1 MVMETKMKL
10 VILLGDGMADHP
22 IEELGGK
29 TPLEA
34 AETPNMDRIARD
46 GWGGLARNVPPGMP
60 PGSDIANLSVMGYD
74 PKRYYTGRAPLEA
87 AAMGV
92 PLGPED
98 VAFRCNLVTVDRDR
112 RIMVDYSAGHIS
124 SEEGRELIE
133 ALRKAQPAARLH
145 PGVSYRNLLVQ
156 GGDEGL
162 KAVCTPPHDIT
173 GQQIDGYLPKGEGSA
188 PLRDMMASSV
198 PVLEKHPL
206 NLRRAN
212 EGKRPANMIWL
223 WGQGKAPSMP
233 KFRGIWGIEGAV
245 ISAVDL
251 LKGMGVYAGLEVINV
266 PGATGVLDTDYE
278 GKVAACLDALDRVDF
293 VFLHVEAPDEMSH
306 DGLLDGKIEAIR
318 RFDER
323 IVGPVLAG
331 LERSDHEWR
340 VLVLPDHPTPL
351 SIRTHTDEPVPFA
364 MIGSGIEPD
373 GMKAFSEREGVRGGC
388 GTVDGWRLMGM
399 LSEKPIPN

>member
-1 MVMETKMKL
+1 MRMKL

-22 IEELGGK
+22 IEKLGGK
-29 TPLEA
+29 TPLAA
-34 AETPNMDRIARD
+34 AETPNMDRIARE

-74 PKRYYTGRAPLEA
+74 PKKYYSGRAPLEA

-112 RIMVDYSAGHIS
+112 RIMVDYSAGHVT

-133 ALRKAQPAARLH
+133 ALRKARPATRLH

-156 GGDEGL
+156 SGDEGL
-162 KAVCTPPHDIT
+162 KAICTPPHDIT
-173 GQQIDGYLPKGEGSA
+173 GQPIDGHLPRGEGSA
-188 PLRDMMASSV
+188 VLRDMMASSV
-198 PVLEKHPL
+198 PVLEKHPV
-206 NLRRAN
+206 NLRRAK

-233 KFRGIWGIEGAV
+233 KFRDLFGIEGAV

-251 LKGMGVYAGLEVINV
+251 LKGMGVYAGFEVINV
-266 PGATGVLDTDYE
+266 PGATGVLDTNYE
-278 GKVAACLDALDRVDF
+278 GKVAACLDALERVDF

-306 DGLLDGKIEAIR
+306 DGLLDKKIEAIR

-323 IVGPVLAG
+323 VVGPVLAG
-331 LERSDHEWR
+331 LERSSFEWR
-340 VLVLPDHPTPL
+340 VAVLPDHPTPIAL
-351 SIRTHTDEPVPFA
+351 RTHTAEPVPFA

-373 GMKAFSEREGVRGGC
+373 GMKAFSEEEGARGGC
-388 GTVDGWRLMGM
+388 GTIEGWRLMGM
-399 LSEKPIPN
+399 MVEG

>member
-1 MVMETKMKL
+1 METKMKL

-22 IEELGGK
+22 IDQLGGK
-29 TPLEA
+29 TPLA
-34 AETPNMDRIARD
+34 AADTPNMDRIARE
-46 GWGGLARNVPPGMP
+46 GRGGLARNVPPGMP

-74 PKRYYTGRAPLEA
+74 PERYYSGRAPLEA

-92 PLGPED
+92 SLGPED
-98 VAFRCNLVTVDRDR
+98 VAFRCNLVTVDLNRK
-112 RIMVDYSAGHIS
+112 IMVDYSAGHIT

-133 ALRKAQPAARLH
+133 ALKKARPEARLH

-156 GGDEGL
+156 GGDDGL

-173 GQQIDGYLPKGEGSA
+173 GQPIDGHLPRGEGSTA
-188 PLRDMMASSV
+188 LRDMMASSV
-198 PVLEKHPL
+198 PVLVEHPV
-206 NLRRAN
+206 NLRRAK

-233 KFRGIWGIEGAV
+233 KFRDIWGIEGAV

-251 LKGMGVYAGLEVINV
+251 LKGMGIYAGLEVINV
-266 PGATGVLDTDYE
+266 PGATGVLDTNYE
-278 GKVAACLDALDRVDF
+278 GKVAACLDALERVDF

-306 DGLLDGKIEAIR
+306 DGLLEGKIEAIR

-323 IVGPVLAG
+323 VVGPVLAG
-331 LERSDHEWR
+331 LERSGFEWR
-340 VLVLPDHPTPL
+340 VAVLPDHPTPL
-351 SIRTHTDEPVPFA
+351 SIRTHTSEPVPFA

-373 GMKAFSEREGVRGGC
+373 DMKAFSEEEGARGRC
-388 GTVDGWRLMGM
+388 GTVEGWRLMGIM
-399 LSEKPIPN
+399 VSLILISI